1 MNCHL
6 LKLERL
12 KLGLTQ
18 EEVAK
23 TLNLSPTAYSKKE
36 NGHTDFSLTQLII
49 LKKLFKLDIKSF
61 EKIFLK

>member
-18 EEVAK
+18 EQVAK

-36 NGHTDFSLTQLII
+36 NGHTDFSLSQLII
-49 LKKLFKLDIKSF
+49 LKKLFKLNIKSF
-61 EKIFLK
+61 EEIFLK